1 MKTQK
6 KTKGVTKQSFP
17 SEREVVVNEQA
28 IEQRTNR
35 RLARQCP

>member
-6 KTKGVTKQSFP
+6 KTKGNKTEFS